1 LTARRV
7 LVTGMG
13 IVSCIG
19 NDLDSVARA
28 LREGRSGIGAAP
40 EFAQNGLASQVAG
53 IPSLDSLP
61 PIKRPLRRF
70 MSDPALYAY
79 HAMSAALADAG
90 LKDADITGERTALVV
105 GSGVSST
112 YEIAET
118 IALAKSH
125 GPRKVPPYI
134 VPRIMGSTVSANLAT
149 AFHIRGA
156 SYSIVSACSTSAHC
170 IGHGAELI
178 QMGKADRVIAG
189 GAEEVRWTM
198 AALFDAMGALS
209 TGYNDRPAKA
219 ARPYDRK
226 RDGFVVSGGAGIVVL
241 EAEETAKA
249 RNARVRAELAGYGAT
264 SDGADMVAPKADGI
278 ARAMRTAMR
287 EAEAS
292 GKGTID
298 YINTHGT
305 STVAGDLMELD
316 AIREVFGAALPAIS
330 STKGLTGHA
339 IGAAGVHE
347 AIYCLLMME
356 RDFIAGCANLEEPDP
371 AIRGLPIVDKTRQ
384 ATLGAVMSNSLG
396 FGGTNASLVFR
407 RWPGKSA

>member
-1 LTARRV
+1 LSSRRV

-19 NDLDSVARA
+19 NDLDTVARA
-28 LREGRSGIGAAP
+28 LREGRSGIAAAP
-40 EFAQNGLASQVAG
+40 EFAEAGLASQVAG

-61 PIKRPLRRF
+61 PVKRPLRRF
-70 MSDPALYAY
+70 MSDPPLYAY

-90 LKDADITGERTALVV
+90 LEDGEITDERTALVV

-125 GPRKVPPYI
+125 GSRKIPPYV
-134 VPRIMGSTVSANLAT
+134 VPRIMGSTTSANLAT

-226 RDGFVVSGGAGIVVL
+226 RDGFVVAGGAGIVVL
-241 EAEETAKA
+241 EAEETARA
-249 RNARVRAELAGYGAT
+249 RKARVRAELAGYGAT

-278 ARAMRTAMR
+278 ARAMRTALR
-287 EAEAS
+287 EAGS
-292 GKGTID
+292 RID

-316 AIREVFGAALPAIS
+316 AIREVFGAELPAIS

-371 AIRGLPIVDKTRQ
+371 AIRGLPIVDKTR
-384 ATLGAVMSNSLG
+384 AAKLGAVMSNSLG

-407 RWPGKSA
+407 RWQGKPG

>member
-1 LTARRV
+1 
-7 LVTGMG
+7 MG

-19 NDLDSVARA
+19 NDLESVARS
-28 LREGRSGIGAAP
+28 LREGRSGIVAAP
-40 EFAQNGLASQVAG
+40 EFAENGLASHVAG

-61 PIKRPLRRF
+61 PVKRPLRRF

-90 LKDADITGERTALVV
+90 LEAGEITDERTALVV

-125 GPRKVPPYI
+125 GPRKIPPYV
-134 VPRIMGSTVSANLAT
+134 VPRIMGSTASANLAT

-189 GAEEVRWTM
+189 GAEEVRWPM

-219 ARPYDRK
+219 PRPYDRK
-226 RDGFVVSGGAGIVVL
+226 RDGFVVAGGGGIVVL
-241 EAEETAKA
+241 EAEEIA
-249 RNARVRAELAGYGAT
+249 RARKARVRAELAGYGAT

-278 ARAMRTAMR
+278 ARAMRIALR
-287 EAEAS
+287 EANVR
-292 GKGTID
+292 ID

-316 AIREVFGAALPAIS
+316 AIREVFGSDLPAIS

-356 RDFIAGCANLEEPDP
+356 RDFIAACANLEEPDP
-371 AIRGLPIVDKTRQ
+371 AIRGLPIVDKMR
-384 ATLGAVMSNSLG
+384 AARLGAVMSNSLG

-407 RWPGKSA
+407 RWQGTPG

>member
-1 LTARRV
+1 
-7 LVTGMG
+7 MG

-19 NDLDSVARA
+19 NDLDTVARA
-28 LREGRSGIGAAP
+28 LREGRSGIAAAP
-40 EFAQNGLASQVAG
+40 EFAEAGLASQVAG

-61 PIKRPLRRF
+61 PVKRPLRRF
-70 MSDPALYAY
+70 MSDPPLYAY

-90 LKDADITGERTALVV
+90 LEDGEITDERTALVV

-125 GPRKVPPYI
+125 GSRKIPPYV
-134 VPRIMGSTVSANLAT
+134 VPRIMGSTTSANLAT

-226 RDGFVVSGGAGIVVL
+226 RDGFVVAGGAGIVVL
-241 EAEETAKA
+241 EAEETARA
-249 RNARVRAELAGYGAT
+249 RKARVRAELAGYGAT

-278 ARAMRTAMR
+278 ARAMRTALR
-287 EAEAS
+287 EAGS
-292 GKGTID
+292 RID

-316 AIREVFGAALPAIS
+316 AIREVFGAELPAIS

-371 AIRGLPIVDKTRQ
+371 AIRGLPIVDKTR
-384 ATLGAVMSNSLG
+384 AAKLGAVMSNSLG

-407 RWPGKSA
+407 RWQGKPG

>member
-1 LTARRV
+1 
-7 LVTGMG
+7 MG

-19 NDLDSVARA
+19 NDLATVARA

-40 EFAQNGLASQVAG
+40 EFAKNGLASQVAG

-61 PIKRPLRRF
+61 PVKRSLRRF
-70 MSDPALYAY
+70 MSDPSLYAY

-90 LKDADITGERTALVV
+90 LKETEVGDERTALVV

-112 YEIAET
+112 YEIAEA
-118 IALAKSH
+118 IALAKAS
-125 GPRKVPPYI
+125 GPRKVPPYV
-134 VPRIMGSTVSANLAT
+134 VPRIMGNTTSANLAT
-149 AFHIRGA
+149 AFHMRGA

-178 QMGKADRVIAG
+178 QMGKADRVIVG

-209 TGYNDRPAKA
+209 TGYNDRPSKA

-226 RDGFVVSGGAGIVVL
+226 RDGFIVAGGAGILVL
-241 EAEETAKA
+241 EAEDTARA
-249 RNARVRAELAGYGAT
+249 RGARARARLAGYGAT
-264 SDGADMVAPKADGI
+264 SDGADMVAPKTDGI
-278 ARAMRTAMR
+278 ARAMRIALR
-287 EAEAS
+287 ES
-292 GKGTID
+292 GAKID

-305 STVAGDLMELD
+305 STVAGDLMELE
-316 AIREVFGAALPAIS
+316 AIREVFGESLPAIS
-330 STKGLTGHA
+330 STKGLTGHS

-356 RDFIAGCANLEEPDP
+356 HGFVAACANLEEPDP
-371 AIRGLPIVDKTRQ
+371 AIRGLPIVDKTRA
-384 ATLGAVMSNSLG
+384 ATLDAVMSNSLG

-407 RWPGKSA
+407 RWPGPSE

>member
-1 LTARRV
+1 
-7 LVTGMG
+7 
-13 IVSCIG
+13 
-19 NDLDSVARA
+19 
-28 LREGRSGIGAAP
+28 
-40 EFAQNGLASQVAG
+40 
-53 IPSLDSLP
+53 
-61 PIKRPLRRF
+61 
-70 MSDPALYAY
+70 
-79 HAMSAALADAG
+79 MSAALADAG
-90 LKDADITGERTALVV
+90 LEDGEITDERTALVV

-125 GPRKVPPYI
+125 GSRKIPPYV
-134 VPRIMGSTVSANLAT
+134 VPRIMGSTTSANLAT

-226 RDGFVVSGGAGIVVL
+226 RDGFVVAGGAGIVVL
-241 EAEETAKA
+241 EAEETARA
-249 RNARVRAELAGYGAT
+249 RKARVRAELAGYGAT

-278 ARAMRTAMR
+278 ARAMRTALR
-287 EAEAS
+287 EAGS
-292 GKGTID
+292 RID

-316 AIREVFGAALPAIS
+316 AIREVFGAELPAIS

-371 AIRGLPIVDKTRQ
+371 AIRGLPIVDKTR
-384 ATLGAVMSNSLG
+384 AAKLGAVMSNSLG

-407 RWPGKSA
+407 RWQGKPG

>member
-1 LTARRV
+1 
-7 LVTGMG
+7 
-13 IVSCIG
+13 
-19 NDLDSVARA
+19 
-28 LREGRSGIGAAP
+28 
-40 EFAQNGLASQVAG
+40 
-53 IPSLDSLP
+53 
-61 PIKRPLRRF
+61 
-70 MSDPALYAY
+70 
-79 HAMSAALADAG
+79 MSAALADAG
-90 LKDADITGERTALVV
+90 LKEADIAGERTALVV

-112 YEIAET
+112 YEIAEA
-118 IALAKSH
+118 IALAKAQ
-125 GPRKVPPYI
+125 GPRKVPPYV
-134 VPRIMGSTVSANLAT
+134 VPRIMGSTTSANLAT
-149 AFHIRGA
+149 AFHLRGP

-178 QMGKADRVIAG
+178 QMGKVDRVIAG

-209 TGYNDRPAKA
+209 TGYNDRPEKA

-226 RDGFVVSGGAGIVVL
+226 RDGFVVSGGAGILVL
-241 EAEETAKA
+241 EAEETAKV
-249 RNARVRAELAGYGAT
+249 RSARVRAELAGYGAS
-264 SDGADMVAPKADGI
+264 SDGADMVAPKTDGI
-278 ARAMRTAMR
+278 ARAMRTALR
-287 EAEAS
+287 EA
-292 GKGTID
+292 GTAID

-316 AIREVFGAALPAIS
+316 AIREVFGDTLPAIS

-339 IGAAGVHE
+339 IGAAAAHE

-356 RDFIAGCANLEEPDP
+356 RGFIAGCANLEEPDP
-371 AIRGLPIVDKTRQ
+371 AIRGLPIVDKSRK